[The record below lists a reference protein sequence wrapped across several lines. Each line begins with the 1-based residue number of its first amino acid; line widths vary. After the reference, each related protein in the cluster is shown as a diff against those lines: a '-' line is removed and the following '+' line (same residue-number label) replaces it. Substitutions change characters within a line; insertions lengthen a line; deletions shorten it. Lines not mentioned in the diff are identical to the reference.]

1 LVSEET
7 STVTDQFP
15 EVARLSP
22 GEIREILG
30 RPNGPFV
37 LLDLCRDGRITPE
50 ATAAAIEGYRARSPG
65 RIGRRFVMLIEAL
78 FGQ

>member
-37 LLDLCRDGRITPE
+37 LLE